1 MSQKLPNTRMRIGI
15 REPKKWMRQQSS
27 LSHHKKVQG
36 RLAKDVKTKRFFG
49 GNLSNLLY
57 FISIF

>member
-15 REPKKWMRQQSS
+15 REPEKWMRQQPS

-36 RLAKDVKTKRFFG
+36 RLAKDVKTKRFLG